1 MEDCVIEQALEIM
14 EAYDRAQGSWRICEG
29 GSIGSQN
36 SPKFAEIT
44 IFLGSSINY
53 S

>member
-14 EAYDRAQGSWRICEG
+14 EAYDRAHGVQTHMWG
-29 GSIGSQN
+29 GSIGTQN
-36 SPKFAEIT
+36 SPKFAKNT